1 MFYINLQL
9 HVPSATYNNRKMV
22 LKLVI
27 TFEDYL
33 IEFKAK
39 IKRYGDSKIDQHF
52 KTQNWKMVKISKMT
66 K

>member
-9 HVPSATYNNRKMV
+9 HVPPITYNNRKIV
-22 LKLVI
+22 LKLAI
-27 TFEDYL
+27 TFEDHL

-39 IKRYGDSKIDQHF
+39 IKRYGDSEIAQHF